1 MRRTAT
7 TARRLRPTASV
18 TTRVVR
24 DSRWIH
30 RNQLEIGMY
39 VAALDRPWSETRFM
53 FQGFTID
60 SRATL
65 EAVQDAAEY
74 VLVESEKVARISSNS
89 AYRLVGEHRIAR

>member
-39 VAALDRPWSETRFM
+39 VAELDRPWSETRFM

-89 AYRLVGEHRIAR
+89 TYRLVGEHRIAR